1 MRKQSTLRVPRPRNL
16 IVQALVRRIAGLA
29 VGRHRDA
36 RKNPRGSDAKDLD
49 QRVREIGEW

>member
-1 MRKQSTLRVPRPRNL
+1 MRKQSTLRVPRPRNP
-16 IVQALVRRIAGLA
+16 IVQALVRRIAGFA

-36 RKNPRGSDAKDLD
+36 RQGARRSEAKDLD

>member
-1 MRKQSTLRVPRPRNL
+1 MRKQSTPRVLRPRNP
-16 IVQALVRRIAGLA
+16 IVQALVRRIAGFA

-36 RKNPRGSDAKDLD
+36 RKNSRRSEAKDLD